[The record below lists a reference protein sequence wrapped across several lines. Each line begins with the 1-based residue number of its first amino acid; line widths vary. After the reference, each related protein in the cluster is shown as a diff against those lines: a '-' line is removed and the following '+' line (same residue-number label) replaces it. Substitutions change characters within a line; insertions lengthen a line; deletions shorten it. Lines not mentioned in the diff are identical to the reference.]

1 MTRNIEME
9 KLAWSAFCTMHRK
22 ARDGNFGRD
31 ASVAREWMGDKGFVN
46 FFEWFKRTAPD
57 YTAAISKD
65 FLGGSSVFS
74 SETSVVVPARFFNWF
89 YRAAMQ
95 GGVKQI
101 GQDEHMFV
109 MNYRSAQGWKTPQY
123 FTSKE
128 EADLVWKELMLQQLK
143 YFESKLNASNPQIVK
158 NIPAMLDAILD
169 GTSKVVYQ
177 SRREMNGR

>member
-1 MTRNIEME
+1 MARNIEME

-31 ASVAREWMGDKGFVN
+31 ASVAREWMGDKGFAA
-46 FFEWFKRTAPD
+46 FFEWFQRAAPD

-74 SETSVVVPARFFNWF
+74 PETSVVVPARFFNWF
-89 YRAAMQ
+89 YRAITQ
-95 GGVKQI
+95 GGVKQA
-101 GQDEHMFV
+101 GSDGDLFV
-109 MNYRSAQGWKTPQY
+109 MNYRSAQGWKDPQY

-128 EADLVWKELMLQQLK
+128 EADMLWKDLMLQQLK

-169 GTSKVVYQ
+169 GTSKVTYQ